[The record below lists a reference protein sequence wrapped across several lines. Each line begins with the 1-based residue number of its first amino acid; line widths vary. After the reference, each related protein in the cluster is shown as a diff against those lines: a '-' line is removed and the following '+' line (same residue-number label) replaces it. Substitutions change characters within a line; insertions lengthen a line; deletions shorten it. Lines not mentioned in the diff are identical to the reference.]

1 MCVCVCADAESTLL
15 DSFVMKGTLLIE
27 NTVED
32 GTVVDVN
39 RFDDSSLALTQM
51 KTMTL
56 ENCGIHVVVC
66 EVTGH
71 EPELARPAAST
82 AVQLC
87 LRSNGTST
95 LLNRF

>member
-56 ENCGIHVVVC
+56 RIVGFMWLYVRLPGMNLNWPARQRLLLYSYVC
-66 EVTGH
+66 ARM
-71 EPELARPAAST
+71 EPQP
-82 AVQLC
+82 C
-87 LRSNGTST
+87 
-95 LLNRF
+95 